1 MSGSRASEPRCAVAP
16 VYGRH
21 GILLRF
27 MMLCV
32 ASIYWLGT
40 LGGILTA
47 TRCITL
53 CYHGVTGRQ
62 HAAFVRQMKLIAR
75 HTIDVRMS
83 DGRRPWL
90 GRPRVCVTFD
100 DAFANLR
107 TNALPA
113 VRCFGIPVVIFA
125 VSENLGCQPR
135 WKFANN
141 HPDGNELT
149 MTPKQLRAAVRWPGC
164 TIGSHS
170 ATHTPMTELAAR
182 AYKDEM
188 ARSKQSLEQILGAE
202 IADFAFPYGACT
214 ADLVHAA
221 HDAGYRR
228 VHTLHSIRS
237 RRGRVISRMKAC
249 PDMWW
254 IEFALTVAGAYE
266 WVSVARML
274 RHLSR
279 PSMARRSGSSLQV
292 LHSPTPSVPTHR

>member
-1 MSGSRASEPRCAVAP
+1 MSGSRASDPRSAVAP
-16 VYGRH
+16 VYGRY
-21 GILLRF
+21 GVLVRF

-32 ASIYWLGT
+32 ASIYWLAT
-40 LGGILTA
+40 LGGVLTA

-75 HTIDVRMS
+75 HAIDVRTN
-83 DGRRPWL
+83 DERRPWL

-113 VRCFGIPVVIFA
+113 VRCFNIPVIIFA
-125 VSENLGCQPR
+125 VSENLGCEPR
-135 WKFANN
+135 WKLVNN
-141 HPDGNELT
+141 HPDGDELT
-149 MTPKQLRAAVRWPGC
+149 MTPKQLRAAARWSGC

-170 ATHTPMTELAAR
+170 ATHTAMTELAAS
-182 AYKDEM
+182 ASKDEM
-188 ARSKQSLEQILGAE
+188 ARSKQSLEQILGAP

-228 VHTLHSIRS
+228 IHTLHSVTSGRE
-237 RRGRVISRMKAC
+237 RVISRMKAC

-254 IEFALTVAGAYE
+254 IEFALTVVGAYE
-266 WVSVARML
+266 WVSMARML
-274 RHLSR
+274 RDLSR
-279 PSMARRSGSSLQV
+279 PSMARPSGSFLQV
-292 LHSPTPSVPTHR
+292 SRSPTPSVPTQR